1 MTWLHELAIDVA
13 WIAARFLGAAVV
25 LAVVFR

>member
-1 MTWLHELAIDVA
+1 MTWLHELAIDVT
-13 WIAARFLGAAVV
+13 WIAVRFLGAAVV